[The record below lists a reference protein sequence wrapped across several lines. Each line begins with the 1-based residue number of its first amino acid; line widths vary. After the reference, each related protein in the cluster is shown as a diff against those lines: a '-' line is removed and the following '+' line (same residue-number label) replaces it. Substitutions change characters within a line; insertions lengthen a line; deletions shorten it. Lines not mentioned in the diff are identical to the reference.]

1 MSDIKNRLQF
11 VHSDKLFKDSAEAKK
26 YVNDLISTGKRPSL
40 YAEPMVLKYGD
51 EENPNIL
58 LAIGSVGDGKNTENK
73 NKVFFIDCAQLD
85 FDNNF
90 QFVDTNTVTFE
101 IEENE
106 KGPVVKSNVVTKSEK
121 KFGDKN
127 YKNVILN
134 DEDGLFTHFNTFVE
148 NDQIVVNVNGDVK
161 KYDLPDPIEKGLY
174 DKDNLKL
181 TLLTKKNNGVVIDFN
196 DVVTVSADD
205 DNIVKKTSQGL
216 IATVNLSYDSE
227 TNKLSL
233 LTSNDKQVDVVL
245 NSKRFEKFEKDQNI
259 INVNVDTRV
268 DQLYNL
274 VEELNGGVDELGGG
288 LNDLSNGLKECNEQL
303 VSANTTIGECKT
315 TIGECKTTVD
325 NFKNSINDLE
335 IFKTSAQKDINA
347 LSGTVKTK
355 TLFSEDT
362 DTTHNDIT
370 VTDNGTILETNVK
383 ISNTVGNIIQV
394 ADDGLYA
401 LESKNDEYMLDYN
414 KTNNILSLKKNE
426 DVVKEITLTSSKQEE
441 YYNNLEELS
450 GNVVNISNVVDNI
463 SSDVKNINLEYN
475 QAYNKLTFTTSN
487 GSEKEITL
495 SEHTLVQSGYYD
507 NTTQEI
513 VLIIDT
519 DSGTD
524 EIRIKVEELYNII
537 NVEKVSGSV
546 VWLENNNNTLS
557 AKINIDNNENC
568 LLTVREG
575 DGNSLPILTTK
586 EIKVNW
592 YSNDSTIPTQIPL
605 QSAISNLQEGV
616 GGVSGG
622 NLELNNKVSELEE
635 KVDGLEQEIT
645 TLNGE
650 NASLSSR
657 VNDLEQEITTL
668 NGENT
673 SLSSRVND
681 LEAQLQVLTDRLDGI
696 NFESLGGLTNS
707 NIITE
712 DGNLDFGTT
721 N

>member
-1 MSDIKNRLQF
+1 M
-11 VHSDKLFKDSAEAKK
+11 
-26 YVNDLISTGKRPSL
+26 
-40 YAEPMVLKYGD
+40 
-51 EENPNIL
+51 
-58 LAIGSVGDGKNTENK
+58 
-73 NKVFFIDCAQLD
+73 
-85 FDNNF
+85 
-90 QFVDTNTVTFE
+90 
-101 IEENE
+101 
-106 KGPVVKSNVVTKSEK
+106 
-121 KFGDKN
+121 
-127 YKNVILN
+127 
-134 DEDGLFTHFNTFVE
+134 
-148 NDQIVVNVNGDVK
+148 
-161 KYDLPDPIEKGLY
+161 
-174 DKDNLKL
+174 
-181 TLLTKKNNGVVIDFN
+181 
-196 DVVTVSADD
+196 
-205 DNIVKKTSQGL
+205 
-216 IATVNLSYDSE
+216 
-227 TNKLSL
+227 
-233 LTSNDKQVDVVL
+233 
-245 NSKRFEKFEKDQNI
+245 
-259 INVNVDTRV
+259 
-268 DQLYNL
+268 
-274 VEELNGGVDELGGG
+274 
-288 LNDLSNGLKECNEQL
+288 
-303 VSANTTIGECKT
+303 
-315 TIGECKTTVD
+315 
-325 NFKNSINDLE
+325 
-335 IFKTSAQKDINA
+335 
-347 LSGTVKTK
+347 SGTVKTK

-370 VTDNGTILETNVK
+370 VTDNGTILKTNVK